1 MKITPIEM
9 LNMVITTI
17 RKEKDNHSQ
26 VDQNP
31 SISYSQMHSPPYFM
45 PPYSSGTRLSS
56 DE

>member
-1 MKITPIEM
+1 MKIAPIEIMKM
-9 LNMVITTI
+9 LITTI